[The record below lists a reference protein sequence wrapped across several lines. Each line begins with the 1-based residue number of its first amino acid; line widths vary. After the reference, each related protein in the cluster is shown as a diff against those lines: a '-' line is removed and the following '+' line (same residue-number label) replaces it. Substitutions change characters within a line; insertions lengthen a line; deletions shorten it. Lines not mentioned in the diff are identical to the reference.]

1 MSRAPGQSVGQ
12 IEFHRVTKRFDNG
25 QEGLKELSATFD
37 EGSMTFLTGHSGAG
51 KSTFLKLLLCLDRP
65 TRGQILV
72 NGVNVTQIASRRLAY
87 YRQHLGAV
95 FQDHH
100 LLAGRSVFDNVA
112 LPLRVAGYRERD
124 VARRVRAAL
133 TRVGLLSKEALF
145 PRYLSTGEQQRVG
158 IARAVVTR
166 PKILLADEPTGNLD
180 PELSRDIMEL
190 FRQFHQVGTTVIVAS
205 HDKDLIESMGM
216 RIIELSHG
224 TMVGDVPASAP
235 PASAAQAVPGLDAA
249 ADDEEEVRDGAS

>member
-1 MSRAPGQSVGQ
+1 MGAQATKGDVAQ
-12 IEFHRVTKRFDNG
+12 IEFHQVTKRFDGG
-25 QEGLKELSATFD
+25 QEALRELTVSFE

-65 TRGQILV
+65 TRGRILV
-72 NGVNVTQIASRRLAY
+72 NGVNVAQIPPRRLAH

-100 LLAGRSVFDNVA
+100 LLAERSVYENVA
-112 LPLRVAGYRERD
+112 LPLRVVGLKERD

-133 TRVGLLSKEALF
+133 TRVGLLAKEHLL

-180 PELSRDIMEL
+180 PELSRDIMAL

-205 HDKDLIESMGM
+205 HDRDLIESMGM
-216 RIIELSHG
+216 RIIELSQG
-224 TMVGDVPASAP
+224 AMVSDTPAVAG
-235 PASAAQAVPGLDAA
+235 A
-249 ADDEEEVRDGAS
+249 EEVVGAGADADLSEAWGVHGSG